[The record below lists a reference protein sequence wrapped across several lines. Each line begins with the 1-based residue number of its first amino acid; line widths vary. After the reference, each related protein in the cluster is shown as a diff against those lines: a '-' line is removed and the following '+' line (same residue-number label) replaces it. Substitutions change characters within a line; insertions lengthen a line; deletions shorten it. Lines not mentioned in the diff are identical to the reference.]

1 MDFLHEL
8 DVKRFE
14 SVPGWGDE
22 EEAGMDEGIGQ
33 VTSLDLC
40 FQIKWDSHEIGELLW
55 VTSGE
60 VIPDTQAWT
69 RVSDRSPR
77 STYVFK

>member
-14 SVPGWGDE
+14 PVPGWGDE
-22 EEAGMDEGIGQ
+22 EEAGMDEGVGQ
-33 VTSLDLC
+33 VTSLDLS
-40 FQIKWDSHEIGELLW
+40 FQIKWDSHEIGELSW
-55 VTSGE
+55 VSGE
-60 VIPDTQAWT
+60 VIYRYPSMGEGIC

-77 STYVFK
+77 LT